1 MTTPNP
7 LWLRRPDI
15 AETAVENDIFL
26 VVPETEAIFHL
37 NAVGAALWRL
47 LAEAHERS
55 DLVTLLSAAF
65 PDVASTT
72 IAADVDAFLSNLH
85 LRGLIADQNAGT
97 PGQGLN
103 APLNRRP

>member
-1 MTTPNP
+1 MNTPKP
-7 LWLRRPDI
+7 LWLRRADI
-15 AETAVENDIFL
+15 AETPVEDDIFL

-37 NAVGAALWRL
+37 NAVGTALWHL
-47 LAEAHERS
+47 LAEPHVRD

-65 PDVASTT
+65 PDVPSTI
-72 IAADVDAFLSNLH
+72 IAADVDAFLSNLY
-85 LRGLIADQNAGT
+85 LGGLIADQNAGT